1 MENKTLN
8 FINWVSSVLFTNL
21 PILEFI
27 VGLFWHYMY
36 KKIKESNTWGNIQQ

>member
-8 FINWVSSVLFTNL
+8 FINGVSPVLFTNL

-27 VGLFWHYMY
+27 VGFDTTCRRKLRRAD
-36 KKIKESNTWGNIQQ
+36 TWGNIQQ